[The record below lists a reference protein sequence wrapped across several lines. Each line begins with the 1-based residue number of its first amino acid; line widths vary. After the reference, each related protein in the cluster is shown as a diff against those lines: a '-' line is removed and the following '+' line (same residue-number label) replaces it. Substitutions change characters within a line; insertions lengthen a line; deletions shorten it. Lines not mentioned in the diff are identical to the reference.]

1 MPRRQYMGM
10 PMSSYAALLNLEKV
24 GTSTGSRAR
33 DFLDK
38 FNLFVFVIHDPVM
51 HPDFDAYL
59 NSNFKLL
66 HESTDNKLLFC
77 ALIKPSGQFPQNWF
91 NDWSNQQNPFDLSNA
106 ITPRDASITAFA
118 LANALSIPAENLPCI
133 AVARGFQ
140 FDEFYWVN
148 SSADKISSQLN
159 ELGRIALSAGPDA
172 LEHPTIEKFNKVK
185 LESSLAKTIS
195 GVLDFVYATMG
206 NNARFRMQAVKRTKE
221 TLAKIKFKIHDLK
234 SQVTELAFDHIDA
247 LNVWMA
253 SLLAHES
260 IRPPDNICA
269 NMEFPNVQTEIL
281 YCEAIAQN
289 NYEQQEEYQD
299 SGMMALQNREFL
311 EQNSYF
317 CLRTGDQCLKS
328 LSQQDDVEFSCVVTS
343 LAKAFETEINLSIV
357 HWIRERLGIELPKY
371 FNIYQQDKSALV
383 IPNIPNPRE
392 INFNMNSN
400 QKWRPPGIGESHLA
414 FRKYGSASGPMELTN
429 LKWDVLDQAWNTIK
443 YLRNRA
449 AHTEEIGI
457 ENARSIYK
465 LMNQL
470 FDNNLFQ
477 DLYSMKRKYRGY

>member
-1 MPRRQYMGM
+1 MGM

-38 FNLFVFVIHDPVM
+38 FNLFAFVIHDPVM

-66 HESTDNKLLFC
+66 HETTGNKLLFC
-77 ALIKPSGQFPQNWF
+77 ALIKSSDHSPQKVL

-140 FDEFYWVN
+140 FNEFYWVN
-148 SSADKISSQLN
+148 SSANKISSQLN

-172 LEHPTIEKFNKVK
+172 LEHPTIGKFNKVK

-195 GVLDFVYATMG
+195 DVLDFVYATMG
-206 NNARFRMQAVKRTKE
+206 NNAKFRKQAVKRTKE
-221 TLAKIKFKIHDLK
+221 TLAKIKFKLHDLK
-234 SQVTELAFDHIDA
+234 KQITELASDHIDA
-247 LNVWMA
+247 LNIWMA

-260 IRPPDNICA
+260 IKPPDNICA
-269 NMEFPNVQTEIL
+269 NMAFPNVQTEIL

-289 NYEQQEEYQD
+289 NYMEQEEEYQD
-299 SGMMALQNREFL
+299 IGMMALQNREFL

-357 HWIRERLGIELPKY
+357 HWIRERLGIELPQY
-371 FNIYQQDKSALV
+371 FNIYQNDINALV

-400 QKWRPPGIGESHLA
+400 QKWRPPGLGESHLA
-414 FRKYGSASGPMELTN
+414 FRKYGPTNGPKELTN
-429 LKWDVLDQAWNTIK
+429 LKWYLLDQAWNTIK
-443 YLRNRA
+443 HHRNRA

-457 ENARSIYK
+457 QDARSVYER
-465 LMNQL
+465 MNQL
-470 FDNNLFQ
+470 FEHNLFQ